1 MTVPSLVTPVARTVR
16 TPAKPG
22 PGPTPEALLRA
33 LDVTIGRRI
42 RGLVPGEFRA
52 HDLLTPVDDEADV
65 GTAGRDRHERRNNH
79 GWSVIAAH
87 GIDGNPDH
95 AVFISRLGG
104 RSL

>member
-1 MTVPSLVTPVARTVR
+1 MKEFADLGELG
-16 TPAKPG
+16 K
-22 PGPTPEALLRA
+22 L
-33 LDVTIGRRI
+33 
-42 RGLVPGEFRA
+42 GEFRA
-52 HDLLTPVDDEADV
+52 HDLLTPEDDEADV
-65 GTAGRDRHERRNNH
+65 GTAGRDRHERWDDH